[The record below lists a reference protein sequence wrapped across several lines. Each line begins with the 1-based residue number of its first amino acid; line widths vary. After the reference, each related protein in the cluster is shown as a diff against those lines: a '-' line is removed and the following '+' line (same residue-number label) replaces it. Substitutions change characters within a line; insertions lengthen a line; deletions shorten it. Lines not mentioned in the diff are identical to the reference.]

1 MNRNIILGILGLI
14 VIVAGG
20 AWALVF
26 VLSGSGSE
34 AAATSL
40 GSLSAEETFFDFG
53 EITMANGKVTHS
65 FEVKNN
71 GTEPLRINKVY
82 TSCMCTTASV
92 IDSFGKKRGVFGMPG
107 HTSSSADIKVG
118 VGEIIKVDAIFDPN
132 AHGPS
137 GVGLMERSIYVETN
151 SSESPQLELSFR
163 AVVAK

>member
-1 MNRNIILGILGLI
+1 MNKNIILGILGLI

-20 AWALVF
+20 AWTLVF
-26 VLSGSGSE
+26 VLSGDGSE
-34 AAATSL
+34 ATAFSL

-53 EITMANGKVTHS
+53 EITMANGKVNHS

-82 TSCMCTTASV
+82 TSCMCTTASI
-92 IDSFGKKRGVFGMPG
+92 IDSLGKKRGIFGMPG
-107 HTSSSADIKVG
+107 HAPSKADIKVG
-118 VGEIIKVDAIFDPN
+118 VGETVKIEAIFDPN

-137 GVGLMERSIYVETN
+137 GVGLMERSVYIETN

-163 AVVAK
+163 AVVMK